1 MLFQNAMRRTELTA
15 LMAMNLALDA
25 KKAVNAFIAERKAA
39 NMAEYVLIAIG
50 VAMGAW
56 LAFQA
61 LGGRISGKAAEIIP

>member
-1 MLFQNAMRRTELTA
+1 MVEKA
-15 LMAMNLALDA
+15 LRKAEIGALLALNAVSDA
-25 KKAVNAFIAERKAA
+25 QQTVDAFIAERKAA

-61 LGGRISGKAAEIIP
+61 LGGRISGKAAQIIP

>member
-1 MLFQNAMRRTELTA
+1 MLFQNAMRKTELTA

-25 KKAVNAFIAERKAA
+25 QKAMDAFIAERKAA

>member
-1 MLFQNAMRRTELTA
+1 MLFQNAMRRTELMV
-15 LMAMNLALDA
+15 LMAMNLTMDTQ
-25 KKAVNAFIAERKAA
+25 KAVDAFIAERKAA

-61 LGGRISGKAAEIIP
+61 LGGRISGKAAQIIP

>member
-1 MLFQNAMRRTELTA
+1 MLFQNAVDKTELMA
-15 LMAMNLALDA
+15 LMAITLIMDA
-25 KKAVNAFIAERKAA
+25 QKAVDAFVAERKAA

-61 LGGRISGKAAEIIP
+61 LGGRISGKAAQIIP

>member
-1 MLFQNAMRRTELTA
+1 MLFQSAMRRTELTA
-15 LMAMNLALDA
+15 LMAMNFAMEA
-25 KKAVNAFIAERKAA
+25 QKAIEAFVAERKAA

-61 LGGRISGKAAEIIP
+61 LGGRISGKAAQIIP

>member
-1 MLFQNAMRRTELTA
+1 MLFQNAMCKTELTA
-15 LMAMNLALDA
+15 LVAMNLALDA
-25 KKAVNAFIAERKAA
+25 RKAMDAFIAERKAA

-61 LGGRISGKAAEIIP
+61 LGGRISAKTSEIIP

>member
-1 MLFQNAMRRTELTA
+1 MLIQNAMHKTGLTA
-15 LMAMNLALDA
+15 LMAMNLAMNA
-25 KKAVNAFIAERKAA
+25 QKAIDAFIAERKAA

-61 LGGRISGKAAEIIP
+61 LGGRVSGKAAQIIP

>member
-1 MLFQNAMRRTELTA
+1 MVFQNALRKTELTA
-15 LMAMNLALDA
+15 LIAMNFAMDA
-25 KKAVNAFIAERKAA
+25 QKSMDAFIAERKAA

-61 LGGRISGKAAEIIP
+61 LGGRISGKAAQIIP

>member
-1 MLFQNAMRRTELTA
+1 MLFQNAMRRTELMV
-15 LMAMNLALDA
+15 LMAMNLTLDTQ
-25 KKAVNAFIAERKAA
+25 KAVDAFIAERKAA

-61 LGGRISGKAAEIIP
+61 LGGRISGKAAQIIP

>member
-1 MLFQNAMRRTELTA
+1 MLFQNAMRRTELKA
-15 LMAMNLALDA
+15 LMAMNIASDA
-25 KKAVNAFIAERKAA
+25 QKAVDAFIAERKAA

-61 LGGRISGKAAEIIP
+61 LGGRISGKAAQIIP

>member
-1 MLFQNAMRRTELTA
+1 MLFQNAIQKTELTA
-15 LMAMNLALDA
+15 FMAINLIMDA
-25 KKAVNAFIAERKAA
+25 QKVVDAFIAERKAA

-61 LGGRISGKAAEIIP
+61 LGGRISGKAAQIIP

>member
-1 MLFQNAMRRTELTA
+1 MLFQNAMRRTELMA
-15 LMAMNLALDA
+15 LMAMNLTLDTQ
-25 KKAVNAFIAERKAA
+25 KAVDAFIAERKAA

-61 LGGRISGKAAEIIP
+61 LGGRISGKAAQIIP

>member
-15 LMAMNLALDA
+15 LIAMNLALDA
-25 KKAVNAFIAERKAA
+25 QKAMDAFIAERKAA

-61 LGGRISGKAAEIIP
+61 LGGRISGKAAQIIP

>member
-1 MLFQNAMRRTELTA
+1 MLFQNAMRKTELTA
-15 LMAMNLALDA
+15 LMAMNLTLDTQ
-25 KKAVNAFIAERKAA
+25 KAVDAFIAERKAA

-61 LGGRISGKAAEIIP
+61 LGGRISGKAAQIIP

>member
-1 MLFQNAMRRTELTA
+1 MLFQNAMRRTELMA
-15 LMAMNLALDA
+15 LMVMNLALDA
-25 KKAVNAFIAERKAA
+25 MKEVNAFIAERKAA

-61 LGGRISGKAAEIIP
+61 LGVRISGKAAEIIS

>member
-1 MLFQNAMRRTELTA
+1 MLYQNAMRKTELTA
-15 LMAMNLALDA
+15 LKAMNLAMNA
-25 KKAVNAFIAERKAA
+25 QKAIDAFIAERKAA

-61 LGGRISGKAAEIIP
+61 LGGRISAKAAEIIP

>member
-1 MLFQNAMRRTELTA
+1 MLFQNAMRKTELTT
-15 LMAMNLALDA
+15 LMAMNLALNA
-25 KKAVNAFIAERKAA
+25 QKAMDAFIAERKAA

-61 LGGRISGKAAEIIP
+61 LGGRISAKASEIIP

>member
-1 MLFQNAMRRTELTA
+1 MVDKALRKTEIEA
-15 LMAMNLALDA
+15 LMALNVVSDA
-25 KKAVNAFIAERKAA
+25 QQTVDAFIAERKAA

-61 LGGRISGKAAEIIP
+61 LGGRISGKAAQIIP

>member
-1 MLFQNAMRRTELTA
+1 MMQNAVRKSELYA
-15 LMAMNLALDA
+15 LMGYNLVQDA
-25 KKAVNAFIAERKAA
+25 GKAVDAFIAERKAA

-61 LGGRISGKAAEIIP
+61 LGGRISGKASEIIP

>member
-15 LMAMNLALDA
+15 LKAMNLTLDA
-25 KKAVNAFIAERKAA
+25 QKAVDAFIAERKAA

-61 LGGRISGKAAEIIP
+61 LGGRISGKAAQIIP

>member
-1 MLFQNAMRRTELTA
+1 MVEKALRKTEIGA
-15 LMAMNLALDA
+15 LMALNVVSDA
-25 KKAVNAFIAERKAA
+25 QQTVDAFIAERKAA

-61 LGGRISGKAAEIIP
+61 LGGRISGKAAQIIP